1 MPTDIVTTL
10 LAFVLVLGVLITFH
24 EFGHFIVARACGVK
38 ILRFSVGF
46 GRPLLMWRQGR
57 DQTEFVLAA
66 LPFGGFVKMLDE
78 REGEVPEAERS
89 RAFNRKSLAAR
100 SAIVFAGPAFNLI
113 LATVV
118 YAMTYVIGVEGTR
131 PLIGAVTPQSVAARA
146 GLQAGD
152 EILSVNGQV
161 TPTWEAVLNAMLPIL
176 VADQQPELLVAR
188 STVAGSSG
196 ARSVSGLDADSGA
209 GRAAAA
215 RVSGTDFET
224 STGATTGVAKGIT
237 SGATTGAEMPDTGPA
252 LERTLT
258 LPSRGAVDLD
268 AVSKGDLF
276 KLLGIGL
283 ARLEFPAVVGDVID
297 GEPAAAAGLRAG
309 DRILAVDGLS
319 IADWMAFRARVVA
332 SPGEPLRLRVES
344 AAGTRTV
351 VVTPASFV
359 AQQGGLL
366 SRWFRRGDASVPA
379 VGRIG
384 ASPETPSTQQIDAL
398 RATERYALGPALA
411 LGAERTLEMSLM
423 TVQMLKKMLFGD
435 ASVSNLSGPL
445 SIAQFAG
452 QSAELGLV
460 PFLSFLALVSVS
472 LGVLNLLPIPVL
484 DGGHLVYYLIEF
496 GFGKSAS
503 AWVEGYAQQLG
514 LALLMGLMAV
524 AVYNDV
530 NRLVFGG

>member
-1 MPTDIVTTL
+1 MPTDIITTL

-46 GRPLLMWRQGR
+46 GRPLLMWRQGA

-78 REGEVPEAERS
+78 REGEVPEADRS

-113 LATVV
+113 LAAVV
-118 YAMTYVIGVEGTR
+118 YATTYVIGVEGTR
-131 PLIGAVTPQSVAARA
+131 PLIGDVTPQSVAARA
-146 GLQAGD
+146 GLEAGD
-152 EILSVNGQV
+152 EILAVNGQA

-176 VADQQPELLVAR
+176 VADEEPELLVAR
-188 STVAGSSG
+188 SNLAESTAG
-196 ARSVSGLDADSGA
+196 RSVPGLDTGLDSGRKI
-209 GRAAAA
+209 GRP
-215 RVSGTDFET
+215 SGTSAGV
-224 STGATTGVAKGIT
+224 STGSTMGQTMDL
-237 SGATTGAEMPDTGPA
+237 STGPA
-252 LERTLT
+252 LERTLV

-297 GEPAAAAGLRAG
+297 GEPAAAAGLRPG
-309 DRILAVDGLS
+309 DRILAVDGAP
-319 IADWMAFRARVVA
+319 IADWMTFRDRVVA
-332 SPGEPLRLRVES
+332 SPGEPLRLSVEF
-344 AAGTRTV
+344 AVGLRTV
-351 VVTPASFV
+351 TLTPDAFV
-359 AQQGGLL
+359 PSQGGLL
-366 SRWFRRGDASVPA
+366 GRWFGRADGSVPA
-379 VGRIG
+379 IGRVG
-384 ASPETPSTQQIDAL
+384 ASPEAPSADQIEAL
-398 RATERYALGPALA
+398 RATERHTLGPALA
-411 LGAERTLEMSLM
+411 LGAERTLETSLM

-460 PFLSFLALVSVS
+460 PFLSFMALVSVS